1 MKGWAF
7 ASLFPLAVV
16 SCAGCGGTSASSPTA
31 DGGLDATPDGRVRD
45 AAIDRNEPL
54 GDAGSDWSWLPGEW
68 GDVPGLPNFCQTEMQ
83 MAKDPARD
91 VPPLSWKACTGA
103 IAGCRQLSIDWAPGP
118 GNRHVLNGVPDQFQ
132 RLHDGRLTINFLR
145 LYPTPD
151 GSFDRSM
158 SIIYDLDGAARFA
171 AARDVRFVPKGQYS
185 RCANSVSAG
194 DDGIVVRSDLF
205 KESITTFGATSWGAP
220 YALTRSREVG
230 FKELNKGAGIQ
241 VSNRGTVYMTTQ
253 ITGGLALFD
262 FAADEPIVPRDGAA
276 IAAIES
282 PRTTRDGAVVF
293 RLASRVVLDFLKPDG
308 NTARLA
314 EAVGARHISGFAID
328 RRANDSLV
336 WVESDTIQPATNTV
350 LWTAPAAQTMASLA
364 RRRVTAFN
372 DPGGDGGGHM
382 VADGGY
388 ALTQIGRTKA
398 LLVRLSD
405 GWGWTI
411 DAEPDRVFL
420 QPLWVDDNDV
430 WILTGVT
437 PYPGRPDLI
446 DQDGIMR
453 VTRASLGAPTVP
465 PG

>member
-1 MKGWAF
+1 MEIPAVC
-7 ASLFPLAVV
+7 ALLLA
-16 SCAGCGGTSASSPTA
+16 CARCGSTPSETSAA
-31 DGGLDATPDGRVRD
+31 DGGVDASPDGRVRD
-45 AAIDRNEPL
+45 ASIDRNEPL

-68 GDVPGLPNFCQTEMQ
+68 GEVPGLPNFCQAR
-83 MAKDPARD
+83 MAKNPARD
-91 VPPLSWKACTGA
+91 IPPLAWKACAGG
-103 IAGCRQLSIDWAPGP
+103 IAGCRQLAIDWHPGP
-118 GNRHVLNGVPDQFQ
+118 GQRHVLNRTPDAVK
-132 RLHDGRLTINFLR
+132 RLADRRVVASVTR

-151 GSFDRSM
+151 GSYDHAM
-158 SIIYDLDGAARFA
+158 VIVYDLDGPGRFA
-171 AARDVRFVPKGQYS
+171 LAEDSRFVRKGEFN
-185 RCANSVSAG
+185 RCADNVSVG
-194 DDGIVVRSDLF
+194 DEGIVVRTDLD
-205 KESITTFGATSWGAP
+205 KETVTLLGTSTWTDP
-220 YALTRSREVG
+220 YVLKRSREVG

-253 ITGGLALFD
+253 ITGGMALFD
-262 FAADEPIVPRDGAA
+262 FASDNPIIPRDGAA

-293 RLASRVVLDFLKPDG
+293 RLANRVVLDFLKPDG
-308 NTARLA
+308 NATRLA
-314 EAVGARHISGFAID
+314 EATGTRHISGFAID
-328 RRANDSLV
+328 RKANDSLV

-350 LWTAPAAQTMASLA
+350 LWTAPAAQTLASLA
-364 RRRVTAFN
+364 RRRVTAFD

-388 ALTQIGRTKA
+388 AVTQVGRTKA